1 MLDLEYVQLNVPKVL
16 ALFNKVSWL
25 PHYRHNSSLTKAV
38 LQTPLRSTYS
48 RTSTLTLS
56 TIVNDRH
63 VSVDS
68 LSSEH
73 ATDCPPYTLSCYTS
87 ILHPI
92 PLDLFIPHLRF
103 TELSR
108 YVWYMCSTLL
118 YGWIKREMHEYSA
131 LAGFRVVQQV
141 VNRRSR

>member
-25 PHYRHNSSLTKAV
+25 PHCRHSSSFTKAV

-48 RTSTLTLS
+48 LTSTSTLS

-73 ATDCPPYTLSCYTS
+73 ATDCPLSIPCLAIPPS
-87 ILHPI
+87 CILFP
-92 PLDLFIPHLRF
+92 
-103 TELSR
+103 
-108 YVWYMCSTLL
+108 
-118 YGWIKREMHEYSA
+118 
-131 LAGFRVVQQV
+131 
-141 VNRRSR
+141 